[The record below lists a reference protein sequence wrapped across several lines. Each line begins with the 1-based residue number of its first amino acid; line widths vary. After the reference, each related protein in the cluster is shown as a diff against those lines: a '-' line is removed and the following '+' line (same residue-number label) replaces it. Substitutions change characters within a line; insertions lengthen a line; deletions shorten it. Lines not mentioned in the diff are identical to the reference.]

1 MQRYF
6 ITEKEFM
13 ENIIRGDDVF
23 HIYKVMRNKPN
34 DEIEICYNGEGYIA
48 KLIEIN
54 AESVSFD
61 IISKIKKKTLNKPK
75 FILIQGLAKG
85 DKNDDIIKHGTE
97 LGVDEI
103 ILISMKRSIV
113 KISNDKIENK
123 LIRFNKIA
131 KEAAEQSHRFS
142 IPKVSLIN
150 SFNELNENLYDV
162 KLLLDEEE
170 AKKVDG
176 LLINKIEMTNKNSI
190 AFIIGPEGG
199 IDDCERELL
208 MKKGFIP
215 VSLGDNILRTETA
228 SLAFLAMLNYKLM
241 EGN

>member
-199 IDDCERELL
+199 IDDSERELL
-208 MKKGFIP
+208 IKKGFIP